1 MALPNNLSSYSTLQ
15 ANYDRLAGVQP
26 TTALRGPTDYD
37 PIQYSQPTQNLR
49 QGRDIININTQGDQ
63 TSAQRVQNQAN
74 RIAERQAA
82 QSLGAIQSI
91 GMTQAALDPIRQN
104 YISNYKLT
112 DQERANVNRLTGQ
125 GYSPG
130 FAFNNRGTQLT
141 ANANQ
146 STGAGF
152 QNNYDQYNNSTNAFR
167 TAAGYP
173 PTNSLEQSYQ
183 RLLGRIQVYC

>member
-49 QGRDIININTQGDQ
+49 QGRDIININTSGNMTPQQRIQ
-63 TSAQRVQNQAN
+63 TQAN
-74 RIAERQAA
+74 RLAEKQAA
-82 QSLGAIQSI
+82 QALGAYQ
-91 GMTQAALDPIRQN
+91 GVALTQQAIDPIRQN
-104 YISNYKLT
+104 YVNNYKLT
-112 DQERANVNRLTGQ
+112 DQERNNINRLTGQ
-125 GYSPG
+125 GYSQG

-146 STGAGF
+146 ATGAAF
-152 QNNYDQYNNSTNAFR
+152 QNNYDQYNNSINALSS
-167 TAAGYP
+167 AGGYT
-173 PTNSLEQSYQ
+173 PTSLEQSYQ
-183 RLLGRIQVYC
+183 RLLGRF